1 MGKLLQRVVTAAVS
15 IAILLLVLFV
25 LPAPVAEALFSA
37 GILAGA
43 WEWAAFAGFREAP
56 RRVAYAALVGLC
68 GAVIWWQ
75 VGSVRSIVA
84 VGLVSLLWW
93 AVALVWILRY
103 PRPIRRGTAAV
114 AGFLALAPAW
124 ICLLELLRSP
134 GAGPRGVLVVLVI
147 VWAADVGAYFAGRRF
162 GRIKLAPRV
171 SPGKTWEGVI
181 GGLAAAA
188 VASAVGARV
197 LQLPTE
203 TLVPFGLGVALI
215 SIVGDLTVSLFKRN
229 VGLKDSG
236 SLFPGHG
243 GVLDRIDSV
252 SAAVPLFTLG
262 LALLGRLA
270 G

>member
-1 MGKLLQRVVTAAVS
+1 VGKLLQRVMTAAVS
-15 IAILLLVLFV
+15 IAILLLALFV
-25 LPAPVAEALFSA
+25 LPSPVAEVLFSA

-43 WEWAAFAGFREAP
+43 WEWAAFAGWRAAP
-56 RRVAYAALVGLC
+56 SRLAYVALMGIC
-68 GAVIWWQ
+68 GAVVWWQ
-75 VGSVRSIVA
+75 AGSVRSIV
-84 VGLVSLLWW
+84 GLGLGSLLWW
-93 AVALVWILRY
+93 AIALAWILQY
-103 PRPIRRGTAAV
+103 PRPIGRGTAGV
-114 AGFLALAPAW
+114 AGVLALIPAW
-124 ICLLELLRSP
+124 ICLLALLSDP
-134 GAGPRGVLVVLVI
+134 AAGPLGVLVVLVI
-147 VWAADVGAYFAGRRF
+147 VWAADAGAYFAGRRF

-188 VASAVGARV
+188 VASAIGAR
-197 LQLPTE
+197 LLHLPGE
-203 TLVPFGLGVALI
+203 AMVPLGLAVALI

-243 GVLDRIDSV
+243 GVLDRIDSI
-252 SAAVPLFTLG
+252 SAAVPLFALG